1 MNSSNNN
8 SMNIVDSI
16 IERLL
21 SVRGEKP
28 GRTINLKEDEIKLL
42 IEKTLVLFKD
52 QKTLIEIEAPIKICG
67 KAKLD
72 YY

>member
-1 MNSSNNN
+1 MNSNNN
-8 SMNIVDSI
+8 SMNVIDSI

-42 IEKTLVLFKD
+42 IEKTLVLFKE

-67 KAKLD
+67 NLNQLIF
-72 YY
+72 

>member
-1 MNSSNNN
+1 MNV
-8 SMNIVDSI
+8 IDSI

-28 GRTINLKEDEIKLL
+28 GRTINLKEDGIKLL
-42 IEKTLVLFKD
+42 IEKTLVLFKE

-67 KAKLD
+67 NLNQLIF
-72 YY
+72 

>member
-1 MNSSNNN
+1 MNV
-8 SMNIVDSI
+8 IDSI

-42 IEKTLVLFKD
+42 IEKTLVLFKE

-67 KAKLD
+67 NLNQLIF
-72 YY
+72 

>member
-1 MNSSNNN
+1 MNSNN
-8 SMNIVDSI
+8 SMTAIDSI

-52 QKTLIEIEAPIKICG
+52 QKTLIEIEASIKICG
-67 KAKLD
+67 IELYKM
-72 YY
+72 